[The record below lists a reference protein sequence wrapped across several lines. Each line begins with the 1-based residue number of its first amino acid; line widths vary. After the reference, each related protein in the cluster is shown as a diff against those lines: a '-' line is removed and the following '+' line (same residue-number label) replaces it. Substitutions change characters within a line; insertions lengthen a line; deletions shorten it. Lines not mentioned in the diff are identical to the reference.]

1 MLEARFRLW
10 WQQIKTHPVAAVM
23 ITLVIVLGVLVIL
36 GGYRFHWDWTGFNGN
51 NKSGKTLW
59 DWLQLLIIPVILA
72 IGGFWLN
79 QIQRGREQRT
89 TEQRDK
95 TEREIALDN
104 QREVALQ
111 AYIDK
116 MSELLFEKGLRES
129 QPEDEVRLIARA
141 RTLTVLAGLDADRK
155 GNLLQFLYEARLINK
170 DVRGGILNLEG
181 ANLNDINLYNV
192 NLRQAT
198 LSKTHLRKAKLSRTS
213 LREIDLSYADLDHA
227 DLSYA
232 DLSQAY
238 LRSTHLVSANLYEA
252 DLLKANLRNANLSHA
267 NLCNANLDEADLYN
281 ADLEAANLIGATV
294 FTEQLNEAKSL
305 QEATMPD
312 GSKHP

>member
-1 MLEARFRLW
+1 MKARFRTG
-10 WQQIKTHPVAAVM
+10 WQQIKQHLVA
-23 ITLVIVLGVLVIL
+23 ILVVTIILVVAIAFIL
-36 GGYRFHWDWTGFNGN
+36 AGYRFDWTGFNGT

-72 IGGFWLN
+72 VGGFWLN
-79 QIQRGREQRT
+79 QIQRSREQRT

-129 QPEDEVRLIARA
+129 ESEDEVRIIARA

-181 ANLNDINLYNV
+181 ANLI
-192 NLRQAT
+192 
-198 LSKTHLRKAKLSRTS
+198 
-213 LREIDLSYADLDHA
+213 
-227 DLSYA
+227 
-232 DLSQAY
+232 
-238 LRSTHLVSANLYEA
+238 
-252 DLLKANLRNANLSHA
+252 
-267 NLCNANLDEADLYN
+267 
-281 ADLEAANLIGATV
+281 
-294 FTEQLNEAKSL
+294 
-305 QEATMPD
+305 
-312 GSKHP
+312 